1 MDENISTLKGIGLTM
16 YEAQAYVTLTS
27 LIQATADEVSKS
39 SGIPRSKIY
48 DVLKKLSEKDFI
60 EIEDGRPLTY
70 VVKSPVEVL
79 SHEKEKIDSQIE
91 DVIVRLTNIYENG
104 MSQVQAPI
112 WRIYGVEKIINQELE
127 IIQRAKNTINMR
139 IGFLFEGEGEAL
151 IKAFKKRR
159 NLKVNILASPT
170 CYINNEEINI
180 IKMFKDQNINIQK
193 AIQFLGVEKAFP
205 KRLTDNLQCFRQVFL
220 RAFFSICVGQKVDI
234 VVMKH
239 FVNHIQTPNVLTERK
254 DGLDVGFC
262 RDVTFPILIPSDTDI
277 RDSGSISD
285 KLFHLR
291 EFHLLRTPPCLRR
304 GEKASS
310 CFQEM
315 MERCRFRRT
324 LCCTE
329 DLYSAQIRLQ
339 PGNQEFSLRQFTPSI
354 RVVILDPKGRILVLH
369 IDGQRRTVLSARY
382 SQDMPNHTQF
392 FILSASTF
400 SKTQTSMLLSPES
413 NSRTFFSTSSAAPF

>member
-79 SHEKEKIDSQIE
+79 SREKEKIDSQIE

-193 AIQFLGVEKAFP
+193 ADIPFVKVLISDSKEMMHTYTKFSQD
-205 KRLTDNLQCFRQVFL
+205 KREVIPETAIGIWNKYEDVARNYDER
-220 RAFFSICVGQKVDI
+220 
-234 VVMKH
+234 
-239 FVNHIQTPNVLTERK
+239 FVNQLEKIKKRK
-254 DGLDVGFC
+254 N
-262 RDVTFPILIPSDTDI
+262 
-277 RDSGSISD
+277 
-285 KLFHLR
+285 K
-291 EFHLLRTPPCLRR
+291 
-304 GEKASS
+304 K
-310 CFQEM
+310 
-315 MERCRFRRT
+315 
-324 LCCTE
+324 
-329 DLYSAQIRLQ
+329 
-339 PGNQEFSLRQFTPSI
+339 
-354 RVVILDPKGRILVLH
+354 
-369 IDGQRRTVLSARY
+369 
-382 SQDMPNHTQF
+382 
-392 FILSASTF
+392 
-400 SKTQTSMLLSPES
+400 
-413 NSRTFFSTSSAAPF
+413 

>member
-60 EIEDGRPLTY
+60 VIEDGRPLTY

-91 DVIVRLTNIYENG
+91 DAIVRLTNIYENG
-104 MSQVQAPI
+104 ISQVQAPI

-193 AIQFLGVEKAFP
+193 ADIPFVKVLISDSKEMMHTYTKFSQD
-205 KRLTDNLQCFRQVFL
+205 KREVIPETAIGIWNKYEDVARNYDER
-220 RAFFSICVGQKVDI
+220 
-234 VVMKH
+234 
-239 FVNHIQTPNVLTERK
+239 FVNQLEKIKKRK
-254 DGLDVGFC
+254 N
-262 RDVTFPILIPSDTDI
+262 
-277 RDSGSISD
+277 
-285 KLFHLR
+285 K
-291 EFHLLRTPPCLRR
+291 
-304 GEKASS
+304 K
-310 CFQEM
+310 
-315 MERCRFRRT
+315 
-324 LCCTE
+324 
-329 DLYSAQIRLQ
+329 
-339 PGNQEFSLRQFTPSI
+339 
-354 RVVILDPKGRILVLH
+354 
-369 IDGQRRTVLSARY
+369 
-382 SQDMPNHTQF
+382 
-392 FILSASTF
+392 
-400 SKTQTSMLLSPES
+400 
-413 NSRTFFSTSSAAPF
+413 

>member
-27 LIQATADEVSKS
+27 LIQASADEVSKS

-79 SHEKEKIDSQIE
+79 SREKEKIDSQIE
-91 DVIVRLTNIYENG
+91 DAIVRLTNIYENG

-193 AIQFLGVEKAFP
+193 ADIPFVKVLISDSKEMMHTYTKFSQD
-205 KRLTDNLQCFRQVFL
+205 KREVIPETAIGIWNKYEDVARNYDER
-220 RAFFSICVGQKVDI
+220 
-234 VVMKH
+234 
-239 FVNHIQTPNVLTERK
+239 FVNQLEKIKKRK
-254 DGLDVGFC
+254 N
-262 RDVTFPILIPSDTDI
+262 
-277 RDSGSISD
+277 
-285 KLFHLR
+285 K
-291 EFHLLRTPPCLRR
+291 
-304 GEKASS
+304 K
-310 CFQEM
+310 
-315 MERCRFRRT
+315 
-324 LCCTE
+324 
-329 DLYSAQIRLQ
+329 
-339 PGNQEFSLRQFTPSI
+339 
-354 RVVILDPKGRILVLH
+354 
-369 IDGQRRTVLSARY
+369 
-382 SQDMPNHTQF
+382 
-392 FILSASTF
+392 
-400 SKTQTSMLLSPES
+400 
-413 NSRTFFSTSSAAPF
+413 

>member
-79 SHEKEKIDSQIE
+79 SREKEKIDSQIE

-159 NLKVNILASPT
+159 SLKVNILASPT

-193 AIQFLGVEKAFP
+193 ADIPFVKVLISDSKEMMHTYTKFSQD
-205 KRLTDNLQCFRQVFL
+205 KREVIPETAIGIWNKYEDVARNYDER
-220 RAFFSICVGQKVDI
+220 
-234 VVMKH
+234 
-239 FVNHIQTPNVLTERK
+239 FVNQLEKIKKRK
-254 DGLDVGFC
+254 N
-262 RDVTFPILIPSDTDI
+262 
-277 RDSGSISD
+277 
-285 KLFHLR
+285 K
-291 EFHLLRTPPCLRR
+291 
-304 GEKASS
+304 K
-310 CFQEM
+310 
-315 MERCRFRRT
+315 
-324 LCCTE
+324 
-329 DLYSAQIRLQ
+329 
-339 PGNQEFSLRQFTPSI
+339 
-354 RVVILDPKGRILVLH
+354 
-369 IDGQRRTVLSARY
+369 
-382 SQDMPNHTQF
+382 
-392 FILSASTF
+392 
-400 SKTQTSMLLSPES
+400 
-413 NSRTFFSTSSAAPF
+413 